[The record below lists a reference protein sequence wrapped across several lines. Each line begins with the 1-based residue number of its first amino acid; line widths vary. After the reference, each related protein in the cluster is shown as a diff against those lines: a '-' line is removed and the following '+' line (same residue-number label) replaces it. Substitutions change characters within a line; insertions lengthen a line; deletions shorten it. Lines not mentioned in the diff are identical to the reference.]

1 MTETNAKKS
10 AVFAL
15 RLAWKINKKVFLAWV
30 FASVALSVLPA
41 IVLFVSGIILASFA
55 QSLGETII
63 KVIYWSV
70 GTTFSAAVLALG
82 LCLLRKYGLK
92 WFEFIGENKPKKK
105 SNTNGLTNRRLM
117 K

>member
-1 MTETNAKKS
+1 MSDIKNSSQNVYQIIS
-10 AVFAL
+10 A
-15 RLAWKINKKVFLAWV
+15 IT
-30 FASVALSVLPA
+30 SVLPA
-41 IVLFVSGIILASFA
+41 IVLFVSALVLASFA

-82 LCLLRKYGLK
+82 VCLLRKYGLK

-105 SNTNGLTNRRLM
+105 SSVNGLTNRRLM